1 MGIVL
6 SGSRPK
12 WESAGPQGLGG
23 NRAAHR
29 RAVTACACAGPG
41 GSLPLRP
48 VHAPAA
54 PGQPPP
60 PVSRAQSLTCAG
72 GRSGRA
78 RAARCIAAAAHR
90 TARRDR
96 APRCDARVALRSA
109 QPERRA
115 FPHVLCRLHP
125 PVPSALVQACAAWP
139 TITQCPPH
147 LVSSHSVTIQKQ
159 LWSSTPVTDRGI
171 LICARLASPGERM
184 CAPYVFPQCLQTR
197 SARLCAPRWRT
208 SRSMMRTRHVAR
220 PATAAGHRRRPP
232 PARIL
237 PAGWA
242 PWPRGRSGS
251 VWDACILCAQ
261 GGAASALRRGEAT
274 MRAGHRRA
282 MQRSAA
288 LQPVDGADWHHAR
301 ASISRSAAPSS
312 RERRAQRAAG
322 CSARHPANLA

>member
-1 MGIVL
+1 MGIGL

-115 FPHVLCRLHP
+115 FPPRSLPPPSTRALRSRTSVCSPANNHP
-125 PVPSALVQACAAWP
+125 IVHPTSYHLTASPYKSRCGRALLSQTAASFFARVWQVRVSACARRMSFHNA
-139 TITQCPPH
+139 CRRDPH
-147 LVSSHSVTIQKQ
+147 
-159 LWSSTPVTDRGI
+159 
-171 LICARLASPGERM
+171 
-184 CAPYVFPQCLQTR
+184 
-197 SARLCAPRWRT
+197 
-208 SRSMMRTRHVAR
+208 
-220 PATAAGHRRRPP
+220 
-232 PARIL
+232 
-237 PAGWA
+237 
-242 PWPRGRSGS
+242 
-251 VWDACILCAQ
+251 ACV
-261 GGAASALRRGEAT
+261 R
-274 MRAGHRRA
+274 RAGEPRA
-282 MQRSAA
+282 R
-288 LQPVDGADWHHAR
+288 
-301 ASISRSAAPSS
+301 
-312 RERRAQRAAG
+312 
-322 CSARHPANLA
+322 